1 MSVRC
6 SSKTFTTR
14 SVIGS
19 SGLGS
24 SSGLVMNGLGSSG
37 SSLSFSG
44 QHYGSAGGFGACIS
58 RSLSSSSL
66 TTASYEV
73 ALHGNEKETMQ
84 NLNDRLASYLERV
97 RSLEQA
103 NEKLDLQIKEFYD
116 NKTPLQSKDMSAY
129 FKTILELRTQI
140 NSRYMENAKLHLK
153 LDNTR
158 LTAEDFKL
166 KYETEMN
173 LRMVVEADLARLRRV
188 LGEIKLTIGDQEIQL
203 TALKEELLYLKK
215 SHEEDLHLLR
225 EQHSG
230 SVNVEI
236 DCVSQSDLDKELQEM
251 RAQYEMLI
259 EKNRGEAERWFQS
272 KAEVLQTQVTTSYTE
287 IKTSQTELTDLERTF
302 QSLEIEL
309 QGVLT
314 MKQNLEQSLDDVGLR
329 YSDQLSQLQLR
340 IDHLQ
345 EELEK
350 LNANIKQQAS
360 EYQLLLDIKMRLEME
375 IAEYR
380 RLLDGEAH
388 TTSIITCES
397 SMTKTC
403 VAEVEMVTEEPETV
417 TKTDEIV
424 EEQEHNHHHQR
435 RVTFI
440 VEELVD
446 GKVVSS
452 SVKEQVQEIS

>member
-215 SHEEDLHLLR
+215 SHEE
-225 EQHSG
+225 
-230 SVNVEI
+230 
-236 DCVSQSDLDKELQEM
+236 SDLDKELQEM